1 MSSDRPST
9 LIAPIFVRVCPEHSL
24 RKERSKIDS
33 FCFQQADQR
42 SLNRSISLGG
52 GDSMSFEFPQ
62 TIGQNDR
69 RDSFQEF
76 LAGWESPD
84 HHVADNRQRPGMA
97 QYLHGSVQRTSR
109 PPLGTG
115 LLLAHDATA
124 VYFHLH

>member
-1 MSSDRPST
+1 MTPHLSLMYLTYRLITVCP
-9 LIAPIFVRVCPEHSL
+9 LIAQHPDCRYLRARLPEHYL
-24 RKERSKIDS
+24 RRERSKIDS

-76 LAGWESPD
+76 LQVGNPRTIMSRIIGNDQGWPNISTE
-84 HHVADNRQRPGMA
+84 A
-97 QYLHGSVQRTSR
+97 
-109 PPLGTG
+109 
-115 LLLAHDATA
+115 
-124 VYFHLH
+124 

>member
-9 LIAPIFVRVCPEHSL
+9 LIAPIFVRVCPEHYL
-24 RKERSKIDS
+24 RKQRSKIDS
-33 FCFQQADQR
+33 FCCQQADQR

-52 GDSMSFEFPQ
+52 GDSMSFAFPQ

-84 HHVADNRQRPGMA
+84 HPVADNRQRRGMA
-97 QYLHGSVQRTSR
+97 RRLGLAFFLHMTPQQYIFTCI
-109 PPLGTG
+109 
-115 LLLAHDATA
+115 
-124 VYFHLH
+124 